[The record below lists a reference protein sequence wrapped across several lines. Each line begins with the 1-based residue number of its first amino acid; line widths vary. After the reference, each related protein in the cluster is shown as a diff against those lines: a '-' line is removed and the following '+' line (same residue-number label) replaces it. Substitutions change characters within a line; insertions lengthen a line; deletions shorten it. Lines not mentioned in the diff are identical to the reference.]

1 MQLSLTNLRTSTYEL
16 RRALERGEMVELTF
30 HGEVIG
36 LVNPVDMEKDAFDEN
51 IMNAYFN
58 RRAGDDPYTAIER
71 IKQERKG
78 RQLNNI

>member
-1 MQLSLTNLRTSTYEL
+1 MQLSLTNLRSSTYEL
-16 RRALERGEMVELTF
+16 RCALERGEMVELTF

-36 LVNPVDMEKDAFDEN
+36 LVNPVDMEKDTFDEN

-78 RQLNNI
+78 RQLNDI